1 MTVASPAVTVP
12 HLCAAAETPIF
23 ACSTGK
29 KRASVCAGPAGG
41 HEQLAYRIAPLEG
54 AVEME
59 YPGGGA
65 GAVSAFQRGSQ
76 VAQDGTAVSFLS
88 FDKGNYRYVVMPV
101 AVKMDARE
109 WWSSRVASALLI
121 CAARVMQCPR

>member
-1 MTVASPAVTVP
+1 MTIPY
-12 HLCAAAETPIF
+12 LCTAAEPPIF
-23 ACSTGK
+23 ACSAGK
-29 KRASVCAGPAGG
+29 RCASVCVCRAGG
-41 HEQLAYRIAPLEG
+41 NEQLTYRIAPQER

-59 YPGGGA
+59 YPSGSA
-65 GAVSAFQRGSQ
+65 GAASAFQRGSQ